1 MKNDSIFQNNKWEEE
16 HHFTFLQ
23 MPLKYG
29 FIEDCSVLISLS
41 TFRLKIY
48 CSGWINKENLALYR
62 HIVRKGKN
70 ILVAFSDNCGYSS
83 VILYQNSISRGFQ

>member
-41 TFRLKIY
+41 TFRLLKYTVLVELIKKI
-48 CSGWINKENLALYR
+48 
-62 HIVRKGKN
+62 
-70 ILVAFSDNCGYSS
+70 
-83 VILYQNSISRGFQ
+83 